1 MGKENNEDDKFF
13 VSIEV
18 DENSMLKELVNL
30 RKIVAE
36 MDRSISKLYFSIQG
50 KQEAQDKE
58 KSYHE
63 DSQF

>member
-1 MGKENNEDDKFF
+1 MDDKFF

-36 MDRSISKLYFSIQG
+36 MDRSG
-50 KQEAQDKE
+50 
-58 KSYHE
+58 
-63 DSQF
+63 